1 MLRNRVLPLTFAT
14 GVVACLAALTS
25 AADDAGKAP
34 GAGDTPKSPLQKA
47 MVKMEDQTKAIR
59 AVSTSPGR
67 FKKSAQGKELVKA
80 AEDLITLST
89 ETRKYT
95 EPAETLKKP
104 QAKWEEYADQCLAA
118 SKEMAAVTKKKDY
131 AGVRKALKEL
141 DNACTNCHG
150 LFRPKTG
157 GDEFGNP

>member
-1 MLRNRVLPLTFAT
+1 MLRNRVVLLASAA
-14 GVVACLAALTS
+14 GVVACLAAVS
-25 AADDAGKAP
+25 SVADDAGKSA
-34 GAGDTPKSPLQKA
+34 AADAAAKSPLQKG

-67 FKKSAQGKELVKA
+67 FKKSAQGKDLVLA
-80 AEDLITLST
+80 AEDLVRLSK
-89 ETRKYT
+89 ETRKFT
-95 EPAETLKKP
+95 EPAVALKKP

-118 SKEMAAVTKKKDY
+118 SQEMVGASRKKDY

-141 DNACTNCHG
+141 DNSCTNCHG